1 MENHKEIMIV
11 KACVIR
17 LLLILL
23 SLCLP
28 NVILATITYGHQDDF
43 FTILDDSLSVIAS
56 DQETLSTESITGD
69 PMKPLPDD
77 SINPIE
83 PTTPEDPLMP
93 NSGYSVGTPVGN
105 VSVSSSGAAFY
116 SLNIEVPDGGSL
128 TPHVG
133 LSYLSAA
140 LNAAGYDIP
149 NIYGT
154 MKGEDSKGYFLRAVD
169 LNKYLS
175 SKSSP
180 VKLTYIT
187 FNPNNVK
194 NGLIYVYPGKEW
206 QLQGITGHVDVVFRK
221 IWASHVYDKNYSGG
235 NPYGYRYKSNVFH

>member
-1 MENHKEIMIV
+1 MNKSEKMEFCSSDLMLLSTIAMGGSVAWIMGGNFLQGAMLGFSISLMNHKVHERKLYDRQIKKIYDAYLKTSWSERNGYWDFV
-11 KACVIR
+11 PANELCESIGGELKNIKDAIENSCVIR
-17 LLLILL
+17 
-23 SLCLP
+23 
-28 NVILATITYGHQDDF
+28 
-43 FTILDDSLSVIAS
+43 
-56 DQETLSTESITGD
+56 
-69 PMKPLPDD
+69 
-77 SINPIE
+77 
-83 PTTPEDPLMP
+83 
-93 NSGYSVGTPVGN
+93 
-105 VSVSSSGAAFY
+105 
-116 SLNIEVPDGGSL
+116 
-128 TPHVG
+128 
-133 LSYLSAA
+133 LSAA

-154 MKGEDSKGYFLRAVD
+154 MKGEDGKGYFLRAVD